1 MDSNNRNSAAGN
13 GSELDK
19 ILEDAAN
26 KAARSSSANDPTLE
40 KARSE
45 INAQTDLMLR
55 EIEERRARRLARQ
68 REMEQ
73 QILAEENAKARRMA
87 RAKAGESSVLSSGS
101 RPSAKSENPKPA
113 PTVSSV
119 DSVFSNKSRPEPRSA
134 HVPTSAQA
142 QTSRTPREPS
152 READTPK
159 PAKRSASS
167 ASADLNGKNRS
178 SSQSGP
184 AKRQTVTPGQTQK
197 MPKITESVAQNPSS
211 RPRSEKRT
219 AAASQTNR
227 ASAPR
232 DLKTDTSR
240 ARAQMPPSS
249 QSGKKT
255 KAKKKN
261 GEINM
266 LKEIRDWVLCLVIAV
281 ALALVIRNFV
291 FTLVKVQGASM
302 QPTLQENDKLYVNR
316 FFYKPEKGDVI
327 IFKPESDPDRP
338 YVKRVIATEGDTV
351 YIDFENGD
359 VYVNGQVIDEPYIK
373 DKTTRTGA
381 YIMECIADGRY
392 SKENPIVI
400 EKDKVFVMGD
410 NRNNSRD
417 SREIGQVPENEIVG
431 GAVFRFWPI
440 SNFGSVAY
448 PIESSYLIE
457 DEKHNFTFVS

>member
-1 MDSNNRNSAAGN
+1 MDSNNRNSAGGN
-13 GSELDK
+13 GSDLDR
-19 ILEDAAN
+19 ILENAATN
-26 KAARSSSANDPTLE
+26 AARSSSSNDPTLE

-45 INAQTDLMLR
+45 INAQADLMIR
-55 EIEERRARRLARQ
+55 EIEERRARRMARQ

-87 RAKAGESSVLSSGS
+87 RAKLSESSVLSSGS
-101 RPSAKSENPKPA
+101 RPSAKGENPKPA
-113 PTVSSV
+113 PSVSSV
-119 DSVFSNKSRPEPRSA
+119 DSGFGNKSRSDARPAPFPASSEVQRSRNARESAQGKAPANISARSA
-134 HVPTSAQA
+134 
-142 QTSRTPREPS
+142 RPS
-152 READTPK
+152 SVND
-159 PAKRSASS
+159 
-167 ASADLNGKNRS
+167 NG
-178 SSQSGP
+178 SGP
-184 AKRQTVTPGQTQK
+184 AKRQTVIPGQTQK

-211 RPRSEKRT
+211 RANSDKRS
-219 AAASQTNR
+219 AAAEQLNR
-227 ASAPR
+227 TSAPR
-232 DLKTDTSR
+232 GARTDAPRSR
-240 ARAQMPPSS
+240 VQMPSSS

-302 QPTLQENDKLYVNR
+302 QPTLQENDRLYVNR

-359 VYVNGQVIDEPYIK
+359 VYVNGQIIDEPYIK
-373 DKTTRTGA
+373 DKTNRTGA
-381 YIMECIADGRY
+381 YIMECIANGQY
-392 SKENPIVI
+392 SKDNPIVV

-417 SREIGQVPENEIVG
+417 SREIGQVPEKEIVG
-431 GAVFRFWPI
+431 GAVFRFWPVT
-440 SNFGSVAY
+440 NFGSVAY
-448 PIESSYLIE
+448 PIETSYLIE
-457 DEKHNFTFVS
+457 DENHNFTFVS